1 MNENYVDFDC
11 NHDNDDDDNNDDDNN
26 WKLRNLRREGLR
38 KDAAIAR
45 CFSSFP
51 TIEGIARE
59 SRIYRAMPCH
69 EFTKRSIG
77 AR

>member
-1 MNENYVDFDC
+1 MDFDC
-11 NHDNDDDDNNDDDNN
+11 NHDNNNDDNSDDDNN
-26 WKLRNLRREGLR
+26 WKLRNLWERLR

-51 TIEGIARE
+51 TIEGIPRE

-77 AR
+77 TR